1 LEEHLFQIDLATP
14 GWRFGDDNHQLLGN
28 RSYAQFSQMLTHL
41 ARAEFLQA
49 TKSVGKLVNDG
60 QGERIRQSAEGA
72 LNQANYALEAVG
84 VATIRSLRESA
95 FYVSHLDSD
104 LQILQLQL
112 SQTALQTLAKLD
124 LSPTD
129 SLANLGGLIWSEL
142 YDQTESWKEV
152 LEICHALYDWLPW
165 LLEQSFELQIDD
177 DLTTLGRKISEQAT
191 SAAGFGNHA
200 TLNWAGLLPARF
212 GWGVKKM
219 TLDQLGVQAGKTRE
233 RVRQVEQKIMSQFKN
248 TANTYHPALLEI
260 LTHEVINHKKEITDA
275 LRADGIEISKDWNDK
290 GLKKLF
296 ECVGLTE
303 EYETWYEANRIT
315 DEHKSASAALDKA
328 IRNAR
333 THLGTVKLNTI
344 RIPGEDEPVS
354 RDIVVER
361 IQDLYKVTHIYGDY
375 ALVSNK
381 GNSTAFTESAH
392 QLYVSSPLSLEV
404 IAKGIGQ
411 VAVARNCAAV
421 MPPTPVL
428 GKLLEMA
435 GLKKN
440 DQGLFEGPRKELT
453 EGSLQIWLYNY
464 LLNSNNKISSKPAIY
479 RAAINEGL
487 SINSLGI
494 YLSYQ
499 SWMRFLG
506 DSLFTLV
513 GESPSAS
520 DIEFA
525 RRVEQAT
532 YVANKN
538 ATYSV
543 APDGKYIYVDA
554 HFSTPLLTNG
564 IISID
569 SHLSEI
575 LGPAERKIICCHNY
589 ESDADA
595 KTRQGAWHGFA
606 VLRQHLM
613 QEHSLEEGDTIPL
626 KVDNELVRVIH

>member
-1 LEEHLFQIDLATP
+1 
-14 GWRFGDDNHQLLGN
+14 
-28 RSYAQFSQMLTHL
+28 MLTHL
-41 ARAEFLQA
+41 SRAEFLQA
-49 TKSVGKLVNDG
+49 TKSVGKLVSDG
-60 QGERIRQSAEGA
+60 DGERTRQSAEGA
-72 LNQANYALEAVG
+72 LNQANYALEAAG
-84 VATIRSLRESA
+84 AATIVSLRESA

-112 SQTALQTLAKLD
+112 SHLALKTLANLD
-124 LSPTD
+124 FGPTD
-129 SLANLGGLIWSEL
+129 SVANLGGLIWSEI
-142 YDQTESWKEV
+142 YDQTNSWKEI

-165 LLEQSFELQIDD
+165 LLEKGFEFKGED
-177 DLTTLGRKISEQAT
+177 DLATLGRKISEQAT
-191 SAAGFGNHA
+191 SAAGYGNHA
-200 TLNWAGLLPARF
+200 TQNWAGLLPARF
-212 GWGVKKM
+212 GWGVQKM
-219 TLDQLGVQAGKTRE
+219 TLDQLGEQAGKTRE
-233 RVRQVEQKIMSQFKN
+233 RVRQIEKIILSQFKN
-248 TANTYHPALLEI
+248 TAKTYHPALQEI
-260 LTHEVINHKKEITDA
+260 LEHVVVNHNNEITDA
-275 LRADGIEISKDWNDK
+275 LRADGINISEDWSDK
-290 GLKKLF
+290 GLKQLF
-296 ECVGLTE
+296 ESFGLTE
-303 EYETWYEANRIT
+303 EYKTWYEANKIT
-315 DEHKSASAALDKA
+315 AEHKSASAALDKA

-354 RDIVVER
+354 VDIVVER
-361 IQDLYKVTHIYGDY
+361 IQALNNVTHIHGDY

-381 GNSTAFTESAH
+381 GNSTAFTEAAH
-392 QLYVSSPLSLEV
+392 QLYVSSPLSLDV

-411 VAVARNCAAV
+411 VAIARSCAAV

-435 GLKKN
+435 GLKKD
-440 DQGLFEGPRKELT
+440 DQGLFEGPRQELT
-453 EGSLQIWLYNY
+453 EGSLQIWLYNFI
-464 LLNSNNKISSKPAIY
+464 LNSKNKISSKPAIY
-479 RAAINEGL
+479 RAAANAGL

-513 GESPSAS
+513 GESPSAG
-520 DIEFA
+520 DIDFA
-525 RRVEQAT
+525 KRVEQAT

-538 ATYSV
+538 AAYSV
-543 APDGKYIYVDA
+543 APDGKFIYVDA
-554 HFSTPLLTNG
+554 YFSTPLLTNG

-613 QEHSLEEGDTIPL
+613 QEHNLEEGDTIHL
-626 KVDNELVRVIH
+626 KADNQLVRVIH

>member
-1 LEEHLFQIDLATP
+1 MDEHLFQIDHASP
-14 GWRFGDDNHQLLGN
+14 GWRFGDDNHELLGN
-28 RSYAQFSQMLTHL
+28 RSSEQLNLTLPAL
-41 ARAEFLQA
+41 ARVEFLQA
-49 TKSVGKLVNDG
+49 TKSVGKLVSDG
-60 QGERIRQSAEGA
+60 KGGRTRQTAEGS
-72 LNQANYALEAVG
+72 LNQANYALEAAG
-84 VATIRSLRESA
+84 AATIQSLRESA
-95 FYVSHLDSD
+95 FYVSHLESSF
-104 LQILQLQL
+104 QIFQLQL
-112 SQTALQTLAKLD
+112 SHTALQTLAKLD
-124 LSPTD
+124 LLPTD
-129 SLANLGGLIWSEL
+129 SVANLGGLVWSEL
-142 YDQTESWKEV
+142 YDQTNSWKEI
-152 LEICHALYDWLPW
+152 LEICHALCDWFPW
-165 LLEQSFELQIDD
+165 LLEEGFELQIDD
-177 DLTTLGRKISEQAT
+177 DLASLGRKIAEQAT
-191 SAAGFGNHA
+191 SSAGYRKHE
-200 TLNWAGLLPARF
+200 TPNWTVLLPARF

-219 TLDQLGVQAGKTRE
+219 TLDELGVQAGKTRE
-233 RVRQVEQKIMSQFKN
+233 RVRQIEKIILSQFKN
-248 TANTYHPALLEI
+248 NTKTFHPALQEI
-260 LTHEVINHKKEITDA
+260 LKHNVINHKDEITDS
-275 LRADGIEISKDWNDK
+275 LRADGINISEDWNDK
-290 GLKKLF
+290 GLKKFF
-296 ECVGLTE
+296 ECFGLTE
-303 EYETWYEANRIT
+303 EYETWYEANKIT

-344 RIPGEDEPVS
+344 RIPGEDEPVA
-354 RDIVVER
+354 RDILVER

-453 EGSLQIWLYNY
+453 EGSLQVWLYNY
-464 LLNSNNKISSKPAIY
+464 LLNSKNKISSKPAIY
-479 RAAINEGL
+479 RAATNEGL

-513 GESPSAS
+513 GESPSAA
-520 DIEFA
+520 DIDFA
-525 RRVEQAT
+525 ARVEQAT

-543 APDGKYIYVDA
+543 APDGKFIYVDA
-554 HFSTPLLTNG
+554 YFSTPLLTNG

-569 SHLSEI
+569 SDLAEI
-575 LGPAERKIICCHNY
+575 LGPAERKIACCQNY

>member
-1 LEEHLFQIDLATP
+1 
-14 GWRFGDDNHQLLGN
+14 
-28 RSYAQFSQMLTHL
+28 MLTHL
-41 ARAEFLQA
+41 TRVEFLQA
-49 TKSVGKLVNDG
+49 TKSVGKLVSDG
-60 QGERIRQSAEGA
+60 EGERFHQSAEGA
-72 LNQANYALEAVG
+72 LNQANYALEAAG
-84 VATIRSLRESA
+84 AATIVSLRESA

-112 SQTALQTLAKLD
+112 SQSALQTLAKLD
-124 LSPTD
+124 LAPTD

-142 YDQTESWKEV
+142 YDQTNSWKEI
-152 LEICHALYDWLPW
+152 LEICHSLYDWLPW
-165 LLEQSFELQIDD
+165 LIEQGFEFQIED
-177 DLTTLGRKISEQAT
+177 DLATLGRKISEQAT
-191 SAAGFGNHA
+191 NAAGYGNHA

-212 GWGVKKM
+212 GWGVQKM
-219 TLDQLGVQAGKTRE
+219 TLDQLGEQAGKTRE
-233 RVRQVEQKIMSQFKN
+233 RVRQVEQKILAQFKN
-248 TANTYHPALLEI
+248 TSKTYHPTLLDILDHKVAL
-260 LTHEVINHKKEITDA
+260 HKNDITDS
-275 LRADGIEISKDWNDK
+275 LRADGINISEDWTDK
-290 GLKKLF
+290 GLKQLF
-296 ECVGLTE
+296 ECFGLTE
-303 EYETWYEANRIT
+303 EYKTWYEANKIT

-344 RIPGEDEPVS
+344 RIQGEDEPVS

-361 IQDLYKVTHIYGDY
+361 IQALYNVAHIHGDY

-381 GNSTAFTESAH
+381 GNSTTFTEAAH
-392 QLYVSSPLSLEV
+392 QLYVSSPLSLDV

-411 VAVARNCAAV
+411 VAIARSCAAV

-440 DQGLFEGPRKELT
+440 DQGLFEGPRQELS
-453 EGSLQIWLYNY
+453 EGSLQIWLYNF
-464 LLNSNNKISSKPAIY
+464 LLNSTNKIASKPAIY
-479 RAAINEGL
+479 RAAASEGL

-513 GESPSAS
+513 GESPSAG
-520 DIEFA
+520 DIDFA
-525 RRVEQAT
+525 KRVEQAT

-538 ATYSV
+538 AAYSV
-543 APDGKYIYVDA
+543 APDGKFIYVDA
-554 HFSTPLLTNG
+554 YFSTPLLTNG

-569 SHLSEI
+569 SDLSEI
-575 LGPAERKIICCHNY
+575 LGPSGRKIACCQNY

-595 KTRQGAWHGFA
+595 KTKQGAWHGFA